1 MDMSDAQAR
10 ADRKSIGLFDT
21 KKNVL
26 SMRKGSGNS
35 ETATA
40 CLSHVNSVNSSLM
53 LNHYTSA
60 SSVFLNRTNSSSRI
74 NSTALRFFSN
84 KTLVAK
90 AGTREG
96 RCSTMGDERE
106 TTSKENALDCGK
118 GLRVRRKEM
127 DLAEE
132 NLAVRKG
139 VGLLKGKSEK
149 RIIATKKF
157 FERKKTVR

>member
-1 MDMSDAQAR
+1 MDMSDAHGR
-10 ADRKSIGLFDT
+10 LDRKSMGLLDA
-21 KKNVL
+21 KKNTLGV
-26 SMRKGSGNS
+26 RKKSDTS
-35 ETATA
+35 ESATPS
-40 CLSHVNSVNSSLM
+40 LTHVNSVNSSLM
-53 LNHYTSA
+53 LSHYTSA

-96 RCSTMGDERE
+96 RCSTMGDEV
-106 TTSKENALDCGK
+106 TAKENALEGGK
-118 GLRVRRKEM
+118 NMRSRRK
-127 DLAEE
+127 DLEFAEE
-132 NLAVRKG
+132 SSVAVRKG
-139 VGLLKGKSEK
+139 AGLLKGKSEK